1 MGTRSECFTGIGVR
15 GVCVL
20 VLSEAN
26 TPPVQF
32 FQGTLVL
39 PGDDLENYILFTK
52 SEIPQDIMLNWNC

>member
-1 MGTRSECFTGIGVR
+1 M
-15 GVCVL
+15 L

-32 FQGTLVL
+32 FQGPLVL
-39 PGDDLENYILFTK
+39 PGDDLENYILLSK